1 MKRHI
6 LGVTMLAGA
15 ALLAACGGG
24 SEPSALGA
32 QSGRLNLKIGDAA
45 VDGASAVVIVFT
57 GVELQPASGERV
69 NIDFAAPRE
78 VDLLAYQNGATVN
91 LLENQIVPAGD
102 YNWMRLKV
110 IAERNRSDGSY
121 IEFLNSL
128 GTKYPLYVPSGSE
141 TGLKLNRPF
150 RVAAGS
156 ITRLVADFD
165 LRKSIIKPPGQEP
178 NYVLKP
184 VLRLM
189 DELET
194 GTLEGS
200 VDFAAL
206 AIAQLGETA
215 TAEQCK
221 VGVYVFT
228 GGTATPDDADGDSA
242 DDGGVDPLVYMPVP
256 YDGVNSTAG
265 YTVAFL
271 ATGTYTVAAT
281 CNFDIDVSPE
291 DSEYNPNALDTEAGY
306 QTMKWTTVEN
316 VVINANQTTAVDFPL
331 AP

>member
-1 MKRHI
+1 MRRHI
-6 LGVTMLAGA
+6 LGVAMLAGA
-15 ALLAACGGG
+15 AMLAACGGG
-24 SEPSALGA
+24 SDPSAPAA
-32 QSGRLNLKIGDAA
+32 QVGRLNLKIGDAA
-45 VDGASAVVIVFT
+45 VDGATAVVIVFT
-57 GVELQPASGERV
+57 GVELQPASGDRV
-69 NIDFAAPRE
+69 NIDFATPMQM
-78 VDLLAYQNGATVN
+78 DLLAYQNGATFN
-91 LLENQIVPAGD
+91 LLENQTVPAGD

-121 IEFLNSL
+121 IEFT
-128 GTKYPLYVPSGSE
+128 GPVQYPLYVPSGAE

-150 RVAAGS
+150 RVAVGG

-165 LRKSIIKPPGQEP
+165 LRKSIIKPPGQDP
-178 NYVLKP
+178 NYKLKP

-194 GTLEGS
+194 GTLEGT

-215 TAEQCK
+215 TVEQCK
-221 VGVYVFT
+221 AGVYVFT
-228 GGTATPDDADGDSA
+228 GEAATPDDADGDSV

-256 YDGVNSTAG
+256 YDGVNPTAD

-271 ATGTYTVAAT
+271 ATGPYTVAAT
-281 CNFDIDVSPE
+281 CNFDVDASAE

-306 QTMKWTTVEN
+306 QTMKWTTVGN
-316 VVINANQTTAVDFPL
+316 AMIMANQITTVDFPPP

>member
-1 MKRHI
+1 MRRHI
-6 LGVTMLAGA
+6 LGVVLLAGTA
-15 ALLAACGGG
+15 ALAACGGG
-24 SEPSALGA
+24 SEPSAPGA
-32 QSGRLNLKIGDAA
+32 QAGRLNLKIGDAP
-45 VDGASAVVIVFT
+45 VDGATAVVIVFT

-69 NIDFAAPRE
+69 DIDFAAPRE
-78 VDLLAYQNGATVN
+78 VDLLAYQDGATVN
-91 LLENQIVPAGD
+91 LLDNQAVPAGD

-121 IEFLNSL
+121 IEFPGS
-128 GTKYPLYVPSGSE
+128 KYPLYIPSGSE

-156 ITRLVADFD
+156 VTRLVADFD
-165 LRKSIIKPPGQEP
+165 LRKSIIKPPGQDP
-178 NYVLKP
+178 NYKLKP

-194 GTLEGS
+194 GTLEGT
-200 VDFAAL
+200 VDFPAL
-206 AIAQLGETA
+206 AIAQLGDTA

-221 VGVYVFT
+221 AGVYVFT
-228 GGTATPDDADGDSA
+228 GDAATPDDADGDSA

-256 YDGVNSTAG
+256 YDGVNPTAG

-271 ATGTYTVAAT
+271 ATGSYTVAAT
-281 CNFDIDVSPE
+281 CNFDIDASPE

-306 QTMKWTTVEN
+306 QTMKWTTAEN
-316 VVINANQTTAVDFPL
+316 VVIAANQTTTVDFPP